1 MLIELLRRRRS
12 IRRFQQKPVEPDK
25 LAVLIEAALRAPSS
39 RGLMPWELVVVQD
52 PDMLGRLALAK
63 PHGASFLNKAPL
75 AIVVCAEPT
84 RCDVWIED
92 CSLVAIL
99 LHLSAT
105 DLGLGSCWVQIRL
118 RQHASGR
125 MAEEYVSKLLGLK
138 EGMVVEAIM
147 AIGYPAEIL
156 AGHRRSS
163 LLDDKVSFERYGQKK

>member
-1 MLIELLRRRRS
+1 MFIDLLRRRRS

-25 LAVLIEAALRAPSS
+25 LAILLEAALRAPSS

-92 CSLVAIL
+92 CSLVALL
-99 LHLSAT
+99 LHLAAT
-105 DLGLGSCWVQIRL
+105 DIGLGSCWVQIRL
-118 RQHASGR
+118 RQQASGR
-125 MAEEYVSKLLGLK
+125 MAEEYVSNLLGLK
-138 EGMVVEAIM
+138 EGLVVEAIM

-156 AGHRRSS
+156 AGHQRSS
-163 LLDDKVSFERYGQKK
+163 LLDDKVSFERYGQKQ